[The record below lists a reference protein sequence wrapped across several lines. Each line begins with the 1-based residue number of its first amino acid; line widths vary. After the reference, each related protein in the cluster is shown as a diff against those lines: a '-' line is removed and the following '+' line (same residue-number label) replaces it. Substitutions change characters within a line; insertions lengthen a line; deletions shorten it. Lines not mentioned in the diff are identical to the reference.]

1 MKISVVA
8 AQGLRVPLADNPH
21 EYIEQEPVAVDD
33 DEVYYRRLLAD
44 GDLLVV
50 QTDRLPEAAQQ
61 ITNSKKGKTA

>member
-21 EYIEQEPVAVDD
+21 EYIEQEPVEVDG

-44 GDLLVV
+44 GDLILAD
-50 QTDRLPEAAQQ
+50 TLPE
-61 ITNSKKGKTA
+61 TTSKKGKA